1 MLQKLTFGCIADDF
15 TGASDAASFLV
26 KGGMKTVLYSGV
38 PDSDQPIPEGVTA
51 AVIALK
57 TRTEQVDKAVSQ
69 SLQAAQWLKSKGAEQ
84 LYVKYCSTFDS
95 TPAGNI
101 GPICDAVLER
111 YEIPF
116 TVLCPSLPVNKRT
129 VKDGTLFVDGTP
141 LSESSMKNHPLTP
154 MWDSYLPSLMSGQS
168 KYPCLVLG
176 SEDMAGTDEEIRRKV
191 DDFAKNHPR
200 FYLVPDFVN
209 DTDADRIISVFG
221 DLRLLTGGSGL
232 MQPIAEKYSRSQAEQ
247 PARPGGSKGP
257 AIIVAGSCSVA
268 TQGQVRHYLQNGGFG
283 IMVRPGMLLSGD
295 QTVDSI
301 WNQVQESPRDS
312 VLIYSAGSAGQTET
326 ETDGASE
333 AALLENT
340 MSELVRRAAEA
351 GYTRLICAGGETSG
365 AVTKALGYYAYQIG
379 ESIAPG
385 VPVMIPLQHPQI
397 RLVLKSGNFGQ
408 KDFFM
413 RALKMTAEEEK

>member
-38 PDSDQPIPEGVTA
+38 PDSGQPIPEGVTA

-57 TRTEQVDKAVSQ
+57 TRTEQVGIAVSQ
-69 SLQAAQWLKSKGAEQ
+69 SLEAAEWLKSKGAEQ

-95 TPAGNI
+95 TPTGNI

-111 YEIPF
+111 YDIPG

-129 VKDGTLFVDGTP
+129 VKNGTLFVDGTP

-154 MWDSYLPSLMSGQS
+154 MWDSYLPNLMRGQS

-191 DDFAKNHPR
+191 ADFAENHPR

-209 DTDADRIISVFG
+209 DSDADRIVSLFG

-232 MQPIAEKYSRSQAEQ
+232 MQPIAEKYSRGSAEQ
-247 PARPGGSKGP
+247 SARLGGSKGP

-268 TQGQVRHYLQNGGFG
+268 TQGQVRHYLENGGFG
-283 IMVRPGMLLSGD
+283 IMVRAGMLLSGD

-301 WNQVQESPRDS
+301 WNQVQESPRAS
-312 VLIYSAGSAGQTET
+312 VLIYSAGSAGQAEK
-326 ETDGASE
+326 ETDGANE
-333 AALLENT
+333 AAFLENT
-340 MSELVRRAAEA
+340 MSELVRRAVEA

-365 AVTKALGYYAYQIG
+365 AVTKALGYYAYRIG

-408 KDFFM
+408 RDFFL
-413 RALKMTAEEEK
+413 RALKITVEE